1 MVRLMAVACLVAAPA
16 LAAGPEGEAKLAG
29 LLRGRIA
36 GAPVSCIP
44 QRRDNRGRTIEGI
57 GVVYDVGATRYLTR
71 FDGGCQQLT
80 AFTAFATRTPTT
92 QLCAGDIA
100 EIFTTTTPTINVGS
114 CTFGRFTP
122 YTPAP
127 GQRR

>member
-1 MVRLMAVACLVAAPA
+1 MIRLVAIVCLIAAPA

-29 LLRGRIA
+29 LVRGRVA

-44 QRRDNRGRTIEGI
+44 QRRDNRSHTIEGI
-57 GVVYDVGATRYLTR
+57 GVAYDVGATRYVSR
-71 FDGGCQQLT
+71 FDGGCEQLS

-100 EIFTTTTPTINVGS
+100 QIFTTTTPTTNVGS
-114 CTFGRFTP
+114 CTFGQFTP
-122 YTPAP
+122 YTRLP